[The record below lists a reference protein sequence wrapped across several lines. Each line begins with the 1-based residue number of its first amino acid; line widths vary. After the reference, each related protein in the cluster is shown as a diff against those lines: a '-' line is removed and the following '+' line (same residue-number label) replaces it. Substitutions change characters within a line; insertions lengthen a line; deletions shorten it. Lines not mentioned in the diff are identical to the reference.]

1 MRLLA
6 TKIMS
11 LSLKDRLIQHQFAVL
26 ENPFIE
32 IIPLKVT
39 IKTLHQNLLF
49 TSQNAVRLAFDNPA
63 LQPLLSG
70 KKTYCVGEKTAAL
83 LTEKGQKVVKIA
95 QNATELA
102 RFLILNAKNES
113 FSFICGQ
120 IRMSDLETQLTVE
133 KIPLTIHE
141 VYTTK
146 QRPKKIAQQCDG
158 ILFFSPSAVH
168 SFFSANTI
176 NTSTHCFCIGPTTAR
191 AVAQYT
197 NQYSVAK
204 QPVEHQFF
212 LSIRNYFSKTYD

>member
-1 MRLLA
+1 
-6 TKIMS
+6 MS
-11 LSLKDRLIQHQFAVL
+11 SGILTCEKLNAINNL
-26 ENPFIE
+26 N
-32 IIPLKVT
+32 IPLKV
-39 IKTLHQNLLF
+39 ISYDLVINNN
-49 TSQNAVRLAFDNPA
+49 SYNIY
-63 LQPLLSG
+63 SG
-70 KKTYCVGEKTAAL
+70 GNT
-83 LTEKGQKVVKIA
+83 
-95 QNATELA
+95 
-102 RFLILNAKNES
+102 F
-113 FSFICGQ
+113 
-120 IRMSDLETQLTVE
+120 DLETQLNVE